1 MKKDSNRRGG
11 FSLLELLA
19 VMAIVAMLSTL
30 AVTSYF
36 SAIRGM
42 GSRTARRNF
51 TNALSMARQRACI
64 DGCRVSLIIFNEVAE
79 FAPDGKVKD
88 LAASYVVCRELGR
101 ISFVSSDKLF
111 DEFADLDKLFTGGS
125 SSGSGAGSVAGA
137 VKIYNLSQ
145 GSWTLVKPKAESYK
159 MGSDVKLLYS
169 DVTFEIEAYA
179 LQRLSGTGSESTG
192 GGMGGGTGWK
202 VGDSY
207 GIEVMPV
214 QALPKGFKFNELNN
228 TLTSDQ
234 ALTDVEH
241 VTFEPDGTALQG
253 KTFTVVS
260 SDPNAKGITFSV
272 DTQGLITVKD

>member
-42 GSRTARRNF
+42 GTRTARRNF

-79 FAPDGKVKD
+79 FGPDGKVKD

-101 ISFVSSDKLF
+101 ISFVRSDKLF
-111 DEFADLDKLFTGGS
+111 DEFADLENLFTGGS
-125 SSGSGAGSVAGA
+125 SSGSAAASVAGA
-137 VKIYNLSQ
+137 VKIYNLTR
-145 GSWTLVKPKAESYK
+145 GTWTLVKPGAVQDTVGSPAE
-159 MGSDVKLLYS
+159 LHYS
-169 DVTFEIEAYA
+169 DPNNKFSIKAFA
-179 LQRLSGTGSESTG
+179 LQQIPGIQSSGKYGKETN
-192 GGMGGGTGWK
+192 WK
-202 VGDSY
+202 IGDSY

-234 ALTDVEH
+234 ALTDVRH
-241 VTFEPDGTALQG
+241 VTFEPDGSALG
-253 KTFTVVS
+253 DATFTVVS
-260 SDPNAKGITFSV
+260 NDPNAKGITFSV
-272 DTQGLITVKD
+272 DKKGLITVSD